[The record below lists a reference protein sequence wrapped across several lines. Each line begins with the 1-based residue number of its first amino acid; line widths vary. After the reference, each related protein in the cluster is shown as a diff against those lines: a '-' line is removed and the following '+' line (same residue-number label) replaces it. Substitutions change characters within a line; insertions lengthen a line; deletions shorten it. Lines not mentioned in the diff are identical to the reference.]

1 MPWRVLRGCFFIPL
15 PPFRLLFP
23 SPSPF
28 PSAVVDLCV
37 GFSSLGCT
45 ALSYNFPF
53 SSVSIFNNFCFLF
66 FVIMTNDIFFLYIL
80 RTSLVP
86 TLSSPY
92 LRYLHTDVT
101 SLLRPLSPT
110 SRIFDILFYHIAIP
124 YQLCYLAQ
132 SNIDAPEYF
141 LSLLLL
147 HMLDHELCA
156 FACNFF
162 AVVFCLPLDC
172 LFLVRLQVGMPVACA
187 LSWTRIPCSDY
198 LLFSHLRAVQQTSL
212 LLAFRKGTI
221 FDARWAAYRTTYIQ
235 DYGINICCQCNIWP
249 DVEPWNAIRL
259 FARYEDL
266 LAVSQSDSVGS
277 E

>member
-1 MPWRVLRGCFFIPL
+1 MFSLFLCLLFAFSFLPHHLFLLRVLTY
-15 PPFRLLFP
+15 
-23 SPSPF
+23 
-28 PSAVVDLCV
+28 VVD
-37 GFSSLGCT
+37 FSSLGCT

-66 FVIMTNDIFFLYIL
+66 SVIMTNDIFFLYIL

-162 AVVFCLPLDC
+162 AVFCLPLDC
-172 LFLVRLQVGMPVACA
+172 LFLVRLQDGMPVACA

-221 FDARWAAYRTTYIQ
+221 FDARWAAYRIVPYTGLCYK
-235 DYGINICCQCNIWP
+235 YAYVCCQCNSL
-249 DVEPWNAIRL
+249 VC
-259 FARYEDL
+259 
-266 LAVSQSDSVGS
+266 
-277 E
+277 